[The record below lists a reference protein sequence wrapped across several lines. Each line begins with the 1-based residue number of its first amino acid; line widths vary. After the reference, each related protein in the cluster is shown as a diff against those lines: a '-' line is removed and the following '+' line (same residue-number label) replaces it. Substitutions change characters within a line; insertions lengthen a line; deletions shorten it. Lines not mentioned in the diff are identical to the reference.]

1 MWPFHK
7 PVAQRADGLV
17 NRIILFFPA
26 AYEPLDQKRRYY
38 FPLSILSLV
47 PKLLKKKFRIHI
59 FDERVQLNCREQI
72 EALLPDVVCFG
83 VSSMTGF
90 QILRAIE
97 MVKFVR
103 DRSSVP
109 VVWGG
114 WHTSLLPEQS
124 ANSEHVDYIVRGQ
137 GEETFS
143 ELAETLANG
152 ARATELKK
160 VHGITFK
167 QEGKLVTTPTR
178 PIIPIN
184 ELEPMPYFYLDI
196 PKYRKHYSYMSS
208 HGCPMHCGYC
218 ADATV
223 NHGKWFG
230 LKSAR
235 VGEELEYLVRR
246 HKRHKKMI
254 WFIDSNFFVN
264 RKRVE
269 EICELIL
276 KKGLKFK
283 WTAFGHPKQ
292 MARCDDQFFDLLY
305 RSGCTSL
312 LIGAESGSQKILDYI
327 NKNATVEDNRSFVR
341 KATRAK
347 IEPNLSMMCGFP
359 GSPENDLR
367 ETIAFI
373 NEMKDISPSAIIQ
386 LYFFTPYPGS
396 PLYVEALK
404 QGYKPPDSLEGWAHY
419 TWQQVNMPY
428 LDRNYEKLV
437 RFFVEVYYKK
447 YAGKTKLDW
456 DKFVRFAH
464 EANL

>member
-1 MWPFHK
+1 MWSFHK
-7 PVAQRADGLV
+7 PVAQRADGV
-17 NRIILFFPA
+17 KNRVILFFPA
-26 AYEPLDQKRRYY
+26 VDEPLSAKRKYQ
-38 FPLSILSLV
+38 FPLSIVSLV
-47 PKLLKKKFRIHI
+47 PKLLKKKFRVHI
-59 FDERVQLNCREQI
+59 FDERLQFNCRERI

-152 ARATELKK
+152 ARAADLKK
-160 VHGITFK
+160 VRGITFK
-167 QEGKLVTTPTR
+167 REGKLVTIPAR
-178 PIIPIN
+178 PVIPIN
-184 ELEPMPYFYLDI
+184 ELEPMPYSYFDVR
-196 PKYRKHYSYMSS
+196 KYRKYYSYMSS
-208 HGCPMHCGYC
+208 QGCPMHCGFC

-223 NHGKWFG
+223 YNGKWFA
-230 LKSAR
+230 LESVR
-235 VGEELEYLVRR
+235 VVEELEYLVKRR
-246 HKRHKKMI
+246 TRHANII

-264 RKRVE
+264 KQRVE

-276 KKGLKFK
+276 KKGLKFN
-283 WTAFGHPKQ
+283 WTAGGHPKQ
-292 MARCDDQFFDLLY
+292 MARYDDHFFDLLH
-305 RSGCTSL
+305 RSGCYRL

-327 NKNATVEDNRSFVR
+327 NKKATVEDNLTFVR
-341 KATRAK
+341 KTTRAK
-347 IEPNLSMMCGFP
+347 IQPDLSMMCGFP
-359 GSPENDLR
+359 GAPEDDLR
-367 ETIAFI
+367 ETITFM
-373 NEMKDISPSAIIQ
+373 NEIKSISPKAKIK
-386 LYFFTPYPGS
+386 LFFFTPYPGS

-404 QGYKPPDSLEGWAHY
+404 QGYKPPDLLEGWAHY
-419 TWQQVNMPY
+419 TLWQINMPY
-428 LDRNYEKLV
+428 IDRNYEKLV
-437 RFFVEVYYKK
+437 RFFVEVYYRK
-447 YAGKTKLDW
+447 YAGKDKLDW
-456 DKFVRFAH
+456 DKFVHLAH